1 MHRMLYAAMRGLHAY
16 AAAMAALGHD
26 CMIACTVGRHLAF
39 AVVSFAWRLPS
50 ALATSLRALS

>member
-16 AAAMAALGHD
+16 AAAMAALGH

-50 ALATSLRALS
+50 ALATSLRARS